1 MNKVLRMSN
10 PPGGHFGG
18 ATFLVLLV
26 NIVASLQCQL
36 ETGSPLYF
44 GRIFG
49 QMGKYFVNNFLAY
62 FLLL

>member
-1 MNKVLRMSN
+1 MNKVLRMPN

-26 NIVASLQCQL
+26 NIMASLQCQL
-36 ETGSPLYF
+36 ETGSPLFF

-49 QMGKYFVNNFLAY
+49 QMGKYFVNNFLVY
-62 FLLL
+62 FLSL